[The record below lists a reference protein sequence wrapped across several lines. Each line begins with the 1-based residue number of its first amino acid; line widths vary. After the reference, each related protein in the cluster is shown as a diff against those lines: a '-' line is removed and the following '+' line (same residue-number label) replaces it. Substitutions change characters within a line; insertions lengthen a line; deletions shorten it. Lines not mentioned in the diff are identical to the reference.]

1 LYVSPNIIRVIKSRR
16 MRWVGHVERL
26 GEMRNSHNI
35 LVKKPEGKRPF
46 GRPGRRREGNIRMDV
61 RELVWKGVNWMHL
74 AQDRDQWLVLVYMV
88 MNFWFP

>member
-74 AQDRDQWLVLVYMV
+74 ALDRDQWLVLVYMV